1 MALRFARTLALTS
14 FAALALAACGDKP
27 GADGTT
33 EQAVVD
39 KVTAPAGK
47 IWSEVAA
54 KTADGGL
61 LLGNPE
67 APIKVIEFASLTCGA
82 CAAFSADSDEE
93 LKRDFIDTGR
103 VSFELRH
110 FLRNPIDLLAAS
122 AVQCAPLDRQHALAA
137 NIFANQSE
145 LFAGAE
151 KGGEAA
157 QAAMSNQTDPQRF
170 LKAADALGISA
181 MFQSRGMAAD
191 QVKACLG
198 NAAGVE
204 KLVADNNKWLESF
217 EITGTPTFV
226 INGQIAE
233 GALSWSALRDRLRTM
248 GAR

>member
-1 MALRFARTLALTS
+1 MAIRLARTIALS
-14 FAALALAACGDKP
+14 SLAALALAACG
-27 GADGTT
+27 GAGDAAS
-33 EQAVVD
+33 EQTVAT
-39 KVTAPAGK
+39 KVAAPAGK
-47 IWSEVAA
+47 AWSDVAA
-54 KTADGGL
+54 RTADGGL
-61 LLGNPE
+61 LLGNPD

-82 CAAFSADSDEE
+82 CAQFSADSGPE
-93 LKRDFIDTGR
+93 LKKDYIDTGR

-122 AVQCAPLDRQHALAA
+122 AIQCAPLDRQYALTG
-137 NIFANQSE
+137 NIFANQAD

-151 KGGEAA
+151 TGGEVA
-157 QAAMSNQTDPQRF
+157 QTAMANQTDPQRF
-170 LKAADALGISA
+170 TKAADALGIST

-204 KLVADNNKWLESF
+204 KLVADNNKWLETFTIS
-217 EITGTPTFV
+217 GTPTFV

-233 GALSWSALRDRLRTM
+233 GVLGWAPLRDRLRTL